1 MKVGDLV
8 EFISSSKRWNEDYA
22 SRSPGII
29 IGITLHRKRRYTGES
44 FGDATVLWADGG
56 KTKEHISFLRALE
69 KIR

>member
-22 SRSPGII
+22 TRSPGVV
-29 IGITLHRKRRYTGES
+29 IGIRLHRRHRSGES
-44 FGDATVLWADGG
+44 SGDATVLWVDGG
-56 KTKEHISFLRALE
+56 TTKEHTSFLRALE